1 LLELHKLYVE
11 GQSIYKLAGD
21 NWKKFGYVSWDACE
35 FAIREAFHKNELTVR
50 TVSEA
55 VTLGNRSRHD

>member
-1 LLELHKLYVE
+1 VE